1 MTMNVRTAEAR
12 PRSPSPAERMRAYR
26 KRRRRGA
33 RSLWIQLDATAIG
46 LLITKGY
53 LEQGLRND
61 LSAIQ
66 FAINSFIDDALRE

>member
-1 MTMNVRTAEAR
+1 MNTEAAK
-12 PRSPSPAERMRAYR
+12 PHTPPSSVAERMRAYR

-61 LSAIQ
+61 LTAIQ
-66 FAINSFIDDALRE
+66 FAINSFLDDALRE

>member
-1 MTMNVRTAEAR
+1 MTTHTEAVKPQTPPSTA
-12 PRSPSPAERMRAYR
+12 AERMRLYR